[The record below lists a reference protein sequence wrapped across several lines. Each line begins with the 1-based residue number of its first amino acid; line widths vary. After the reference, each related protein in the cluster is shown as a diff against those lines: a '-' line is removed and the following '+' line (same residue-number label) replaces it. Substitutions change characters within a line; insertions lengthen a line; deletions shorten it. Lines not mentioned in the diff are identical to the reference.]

1 MTKFDYKKWV
11 TENKHG
17 KLSEYRDE
25 NPFGG
30 EVPEDPN
37 DPRQFQRTQ
46 EQEKELSEDDKVH
59 GSTKPQ
65 GLSTID
71 PETADAAMGG
81 GVEDKNSKDDVVTG
95 GKVSIAVGDL
105 KPAQTE
111 IIQAKAFGM
120 AIGQLLQNNYENA
133 DLGNIVSKD
142 NYIMD
147 GHHRW
152 AAISLIDPSA
162 QVQVTQL
169 DLPGGPLVTPLNLYT
184 KGKLG
189 IDNGNKGKGNVADFT
204 GANLKDKIDD
214 ALANGIGGKFPK
226 KPEEVKKALGLVPGA
241 DGDAQKGKQIMMQN
255 ADKLPKEK
263 LPGAPAR
270 VEMPVISKGD
280 IPGLKARLAKGAI
293 DIKAPYSPDVKSA
306 MGGTNTSLGDEP
318 KKQAAQESVD
328 PRSSLY
334 ERMEKLINKNN

>member
-1 MTKFDYKKWV
+1 MKKFDSAKWI

-17 KLSEYRDE
+17 K
-25 NPFGG
+25 
-30 EVPEDPN
+30 
-37 DPRQFQRTQ
+37 
-46 EQEKELSEDDKVH
+46 LSEDDKVH

-169 DLPGGPLVTPLNLYT
+169 DLPGGPLVTTLNLYT

-204 GANLKDKIDD
+204 GANIKEKIDD

-270 VEMPVISKGD
+270 VEMPVISKED

-306 MGGTNTSLGDEP
+306 MGDTNTSLGDEP

>member
-1 MTKFDYKKWV
+1 MDNFDLRKYLA
-11 TENKHG
+11 ENKLL
-17 KLSEYRDE
+17 K
-25 NPFGG
+25 
-30 EVPEDPN
+30 
-37 DPRQFQRTQ
+37 
-46 EQEKELSEDDKVH
+46 EDDKVH

-81 GVEDKNSKDDVVTG
+81 GVEDKDSKDDVVTG
-95 GKVSIAVGDL
+95 GKIPIAVGSL

-111 IIQAKAFGM
+111 IIKGKAFGM

-133 DLGNIVSKD
+133 DLGNIVSND

-162 QVQVTQL
+162 EVKVTKL
-169 DLPGGPLVTPLNLYT
+169 YLPGGPLVTTLNLYT

-189 IDNGNKGKGNVADFT
+189 IDSGNKGSGNVADFT
-204 GANLKDKIDD
+204 GAQFKSIIDK
-214 ALANGIGGKFPK
+214 ALVNGIGGKYPK
-226 KPEEVKKALGLVPGA
+226 KPEEVKKALELIPGA
-241 DGDAQKGKQIMMQN
+241 NGNAQKGKQIMMQN
-255 ADKLPKEK
+255 ADKLPKEI

-280 IPGLKARLAKGAI
+280 IPGLKTRLAKGAI
-293 DIKAPYSPDVKSA
+293 DIKSPYSPEVKSA
-306 MGGTNTSLGDEP
+306 MAGTNTSLGD
-318 KKQAAQESVD
+318 K
-328 PRSSLY
+328 
-334 ERMEKLINKNN
+334 